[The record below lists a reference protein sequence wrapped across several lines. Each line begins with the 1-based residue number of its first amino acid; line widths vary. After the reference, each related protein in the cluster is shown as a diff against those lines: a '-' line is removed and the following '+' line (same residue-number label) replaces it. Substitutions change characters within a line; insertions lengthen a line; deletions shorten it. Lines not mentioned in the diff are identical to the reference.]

1 MGFDDRMCDGIERFK
16 ETGIQFDVW
25 KIYYDEG
32 RTSPSKKY
40 HLDTDEN
47 EDKLGKI
54 ILGHST
60 ETKHIKFWQ
69 ECDGNSRFVGEINAC
84 KVIKSAEKNLQMYT
98 DVIIDISALPQAIY
112 LCIINSLFKSRIEGQ
127 NIYIITNENY
137 TTDMRITPTQA
148 EESAHEI
155 QGFSSPSDDIDSVVI
170 WYPILGETNL
180 LFLDK
185 YLNYLKSN
193 SKDIDEICPVVP
205 FPSVNIRRADDIL
218 LSYSKRIFDD
228 WTINKR
234 NIIYASETNPLLVCK
249 NLYDTSEHYASA
261 LAPLG
266 NCKFVFSAITSKL
279 MTIGMFLAAY
289 DLKANG
295 YNVSILGISNK
306 GYTIED
312 SDFHKTENK
321 LICLAV

>member
-1 MGFDDRMCDGIERFK
+1 MGFDDRMCDGISRFK
-16 ETGIQFDVW
+16 ETCIPFDVW

-32 RTSPSKKY
+32 KTSPSQKY
-40 HLDTDEN
+40 HRDSNKN
-47 EDKLGKI
+47 EDKLGQLI
-54 ILGHST
+54 SGCYT
-60 ETKHIKFWQ
+60 ESKHVEFWR
-69 ECDGNSRFVGEINAC
+69 EYAGNSRFVGEINAS
-84 KVIKSAEKNLQMYT
+84 KIIRSSENDLKKYS
-98 DVIIDISALPQAIY
+98 DVIVDISALPQAIY
-112 LCIINSLFKSRIEGQ
+112 LCIINTLFKCRSENQ

-170 WYPILGETNL
+170 WYPILGETNI

-205 FPSVNIRRADDIL
+205 FPAVNVRRADDIL
-218 LSYSKRIFDD
+218 ISYSKKLFDD
-228 WTINKR
+228 WNVDKR
-234 NIIYASETNPLLVCK
+234 NIIYASEMNPLLVCK

-266 NCKFVFSAITSKL
+266 KCKFVFSAITSKL

-289 DLKANG
+289 DLKASG

-312 SDFHKTENK
+312 SAVLNTENT